1 MAAPSLLDKAAVS
14 STPACLK
21 HLRLFDLIH
30 CPRSSSSAIICFH
43 PVPLLSRA
51 LIAINTTVSSHDF
64 DMRPRNILNA
74 ILIACIPSV
83 DSHHRTQP
91 NLHQHTLHRDKN
103 IAISDYRAQAIKEA
117 FEFAWNGYETHA
129 FPNDELR
136 PTNNKS
142 ANTRN
147 GWGATAVDALS
158 TAILMESEHVV
169 ASILDFIPTI
179 DFTISKSGEEVS
191 LFETTIRYLGGMLSA
206 CDLLNGPYQH
216 LATSENITIA
226 LVQQAFRLANR
237 MKFAFDTP
245 TGIPANLLDFDTN
258 GFNMSDPVG
267 PATAG
272 TLVLEWTR
280 LSDMLSDLSFANL
293 TQHAEEQIMHARYS
307 VDVEEPYP
315 GLLGSKIDIRTGN
328 FINAQG
334 NWGSGSDSYY
344 EYLIKMYVYDS
355 TSFSTYKDKWV
366 QAVKSSANN
375 GVGLHPS
382 SRRDLTF
389 LSSWVGEYISPVSSH
404 LACFAGGNWILG
416 GLVLQDQT
424 FIELG
429 LDLVDSC
436 FETYNATVT
445 GIGPEGWTWT
455 EDDFLD
461 ETNFYKRYGFDIT
474 RPAYNLRPEVL
485 ESLYYAYRAT
495 GDSKYQEWCWRA
507 FQAINATC
515 RIGSGYSA
523 ITNVNVADGGAFTNF
538 QESFMFAE
546 TFKYAWL
553 AQAEDSKVHVG
564 QGEKQ
569 EWVFSTE
576 GHPFKVRTSQ

>member
-1 MAAPSLLDKAAVS
+1 
-14 STPACLK
+14 
-21 HLRLFDLIH
+21 
-30 CPRSSSSAIICFH
+30 
-43 PVPLLSRA
+43 
-51 LIAINTTVSSHDF
+51 
-64 DMRPRNILNA
+64 MRPRNILNT

-83 DSHHRTQP
+83 DSHHRTPP
-91 NLHQHTLHRDKN
+91 NLHQHTLHRDNN
-103 IAISDYRAQAIKEA
+103 IGISDYRAQAIKEA

-169 ASILDFIPTI
+169 ATILDFIPTI

-216 LATSENITIA
+216 LATSENSTIA
-226 LVQQAFRLANR
+226 LAKQAFKLANR

-267 PATAG
+267 PATVG

-307 VDVEEPYP
+307 VDEEEPYP
-315 GLLGSKIDIRTGN
+315 GLLGSKIDLRTGN
-328 FINAQG
+328 FINTQG

-355 TSFSTYKDKWV
+355 TAFSTYKDKWV

-389 LSSWVGEYISPVSSH
+389 LSSWVG
-404 LACFAGGNWILG
+404 
-416 GLVLQDQT
+416 D
-424 FIELG
+424 
-429 LDLVDSC
+429 C

-495 GDSKYQEWCWRA
+495 GDSKYQEWSWRA

>member
-1 MAAPSLLDKAAVS
+1 
-14 STPACLK
+14 
-21 HLRLFDLIH
+21 
-30 CPRSSSSAIICFH
+30 
-43 PVPLLSRA
+43 
-51 LIAINTTVSSHDF
+51 
-64 DMRPRNILNA
+64 MRPRNILNA

-91 NLHQHTLHRDKN
+91 NLHQHTLHRDN
-103 IAISDYRAQAIKEA
+103 NLAISDYRAQAIKEA